1 MSYYDHACP
10 HPPAQAEVAEERSRL
25 EVLRTE
31 LEQRA
36 AECEEQARMCDEQA
50 RKLQELQDGLG
61 PQVGNG

>member
-1 MSYYDHACP
+1 MHACP
-10 HPPAQAEVAEERSRL
+10 PPLAQAEVAEERSRL

-61 PQVGNG
+61 PQVGGG